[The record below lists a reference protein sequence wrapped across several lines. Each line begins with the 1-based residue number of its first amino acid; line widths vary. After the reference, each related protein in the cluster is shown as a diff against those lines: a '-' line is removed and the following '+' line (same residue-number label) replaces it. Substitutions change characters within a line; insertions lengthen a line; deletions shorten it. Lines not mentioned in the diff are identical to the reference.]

1 MRTKILVVAVSLGFA
16 LTNVHAATNTW
27 TYAEDSFWDDGS
39 SWLLGVPDISQEG
52 AFITNA
58 SSKTVTLDA
67 FTVSFSPSTLTIS
80 NLVVAGTGND
90 SNTLFLSS
98 AGLSTPLR
106 ILKGFSVGN
115 LGGLQV
121 TNSFLRVD
129 GMSGG
134 QFAVDGAARFN
145 NGLLITTN
153 APTVVGTSASGSLSI
168 VGGTWRGGAV
178 TVGGGTLAFSG
189 GSNTLSTLSLT
200 NTSVLQFALGT
211 NSTTVQVSGDLT
223 LGGTL
228 NITDRG
234 GFSNTTYTLFT
245 YAGELTDHGLVIGT
259 TPNGAACAISVAT
272 AGQVNLVVSNTGAPP
287 QPIQITAIARQGNDI
302 KITWNTSGASN
313 IVQVSAGAGSSGSYS
328 NNFVDLSSIIVTTP
342 TTNYVDVGGATNS
355 PSRFYRIKQTQ

>member
-1 MRTKILVVAVSLGFA
+1 
-16 LTNVHAATNTW
+16 
-27 TYAEDSFWDDGS
+27 
-39 SWLLGVPDISQEG
+39 
-52 AFITNA
+52 
-58 SSKTVTLDA
+58 
-67 FTVSFSPSTLTIS
+67 
-80 NLVVAGTGND
+80 
-90 SNTLFLSS
+90 
-98 AGLSTPLR
+98 
-106 ILKGFSVGN
+106 
-115 LGGLQV
+115 
-121 TNSFLRVD
+121 D

-245 YAGELTDHGLVIGT
+245 YAGELTDHGLVIGAKPYPT
-259 TPNGAACAISVAT
+259 LTYMIDTGTV
-272 AGQVNLVVSNTGAPP
+272 GQVKLVVSGTIEPP
-287 QPIQITAIARQGNDI
+287 QPIQITAIVRQGNDI

-313 IVQVSAGAGSSGSYS
+313 IVQFSAGAGSSGSYS